1 MVVEAM
7 DIALTLLV
15 VAFALVGFVVEWV
28 PVDITAVATMV
39 ALIVLKQVS
48 PEEGISGFSNSATIT
63 VMAMFILSAGI
74 ARTGAIRSLTRLLTH
89 WGGRRAPRQIFTMGI
104 LVGPISAL
112 INNSAVVPMFV
123 PIIEGWSSRLKISVS
138 KLLIP
143 LSYASILGG
152 TITTIGTSTNVLA
165 SGISEQL
172 GYEEFS
178 LFFFTKMGLITF
190 GVGILYLS
198 LIAPHLLPDR
208 RSPLDDI
215 ANLSD
220 AGELYTSEV
229 LLHEGASEIGQ
240 PICKCGLKSKFNIEI
255 LELVRNGRHLTQVAI
270 GTRFQPPARQRV
282 NLAQTVDDGRGG
294 VRTLTQQR
302 VAQQEVLATQNALDH
317 KVLQENDILI
327 VRGTLEQLLQLQEEQ
342 GLDLLPHTKF
352 GQEGPAMPSSTEAE
366 RVAEVLVLDNTSF
379 IGSTLK
385 DLNFR
390 ERYNSTVLAL
400 RRGQDKLSE
409 RIDRVKLR
417 IGDVLLVRATPSHL
431 ASLQL
436 ENNLIVLQ
444 EMDVTEPR
452 SEKALIAIGISA
464 LVVGLSAMN
473 IMPIMVS
480 ALLGAV
486 LMVVTGCLEPAEIY
500 TAVRWNIIFLL
511 AGLIPL
517 GIAMEKSHTT
527 LLIAKG
533 MAAIS
538 NHLPGYWIL
547 VVFYL
552 VTVLL
557 TEVLSNSASVVL
569 MVPVAIRAAETL
581 QMNPMAFI
589 LVVTFAASASFMT
602 PIGYQTNTMVYTTG
616 GYKFLDF
623 TRVGAPLSLM
633 LSLLTPFLIVHFY
646 GL

>member
-1 MVVEAM
+1 M
-7 DIALTLLV
+7 
-15 VAFALVGFVVEWV
+15 
-28 PVDITAVATMV
+28 
-39 ALIVLKQVS
+39 
-48 PEEGISGFSNSATIT
+48 
-63 VMAMFILSAGI
+63 
-74 ARTGAIRSLTRLLTH
+74 
-89 WGGRRAPRQIFTMGI
+89 
-104 LVGPISAL
+104 
-112 INNSAVVPMFV
+112 
-123 PIIEGWSSRLKISVS
+123 
-138 KLLIP
+138 
-143 LSYASILGG
+143 
-152 TITTIGTSTNVLA
+152 
-165 SGISEQL
+165 
-172 GYEEFS
+172 
-178 LFFFTKMGLITF
+178 
-190 GVGILYLS
+190 
-198 LIAPHLLPDR
+198 
-208 RSPLDDI
+208 
-215 ANLSD
+215 
-220 AGELYTSEV
+220 
-229 LLHEGASEIGQ
+229 
-240 PICKCGLKSKFNIEI
+240 
-255 LELVRNGRHLTQVAI
+255 RNGRHISQVAI
-270 GTRFQPPARQRV
+270 ATRPQAPAQQRV
-282 NLAQTVDDGRGG
+282 GVVQNVEDDRGA

-302 VAQQEVLATQNALDH
+302 VAQQELLATQNALDH

-327 VRGTLEQLLQLQEEQ
+327 VRGTLDQLLQLQEER

-452 SEKALIAIGISA
+452 SEKALIAIGIGA
-464 LVVGLSAMN
+464 LVVGLSALN

-533 MAAIS
+533 MAAIA

-552 VTVLL
+552 ATALL

-581 QMNPMAFI
+581 QMNPVAFM